1 MSTEKTMPDKLADAK
16 GSMFKYTKDG
26 AKIEGVAIGGDV
38 LVVSKDVQWKRDV
51 FPYFSSSFTLLFA
64 HMIYT
69 FTGNL
74 MLPIWLMY
82 VVVPLN
88 GLMGP
93 GDNTNISDKCQA
105 AWANDKR
112 FLLPLYLYTFL
123 ETISWIWALTVMS
136 DVVNPQYAWFQTKPE
151 TWCQYLNFTFTFG
164 FFAGLSGVI
173 GHELVHSKETHNKY
187 IGNFGYTK
195 FFYSH
200 FLDEHLK
207 SHHKKVSTPD
217 DSTTAKRDQSV
228 FSFFAQSVIGS
239 HVAVWKMETR
249 RI

>member
-136 DVVNPQYAWFQTKPE
+136 DVVNPQYAWF
-151 TWCQYLNFTFTFG
+151 
-164 FFAGLSGVI
+164 
-173 GHELVHSKETHNKY
+173 
-187 IGNFGYTK
+187 
-195 FFYSH
+195 
-200 FLDEHLK
+200 
-207 SHHKKVSTPD
+207 
-217 DSTTAKRDQSV
+217 
-228 FSFFAQSVIGS
+228 
-239 HVAVWKMETR
+239 
-249 RI
+249 